1 MTSYVV
7 PTKCIHSAQDLE
19 AFNKSPLQ
27 QEILRFIQACAEAVV
42 DVPNSKED
50 VHVSTIV
57 QRFVLF
63 MEDLYRLVEATPPIK
78 QPMRFGNKAYR
89 TWHENLP
96 SHIHAFL
103 QDILAPS
110 HLDAEIELSPYL
122 ADMFGNATRIDYGTG
137 HELNFALFFICL
149 HKLGLIEERDLS
161 AVISKGFVAYIKTM
175 RKLQLDYMLEPAGSH
190 GVWGLDDYHCLLFF
204 WGSAQLSKQSEI
216 RPSSIHD
223 SETLKEFA
231 DDFIYLEGIRF
242 IKQIKLGAPFA
253 ETSPMLNDISN
264 IPEWARI
271 CSGLMRLFQGEVL
284 GKLPVIQHIV
294 FGILLPCTWKDPSA
308 PDSGAS
314 HNDRPVTEAPS
325 SSAGFS
331 VATSMPG
338 RSAMA
343 HVATTRPIHGQHHH
357 HLMGTVRPVP
367 ASAMPSVTVF
377 RPATSSLPAV
387 SSDVPNSSSDG
398 GGV

>member
-1 MTSYVV
+1 MASYLV

-63 MEDLYRLVEATPPIK
+63 MEDLFRLVEATPPIK

-161 AVISKGFVAYIKTM
+161 AVVSKGFVAYIKTM

-284 GKLPVIQHIV
+284 GKLPVIQHVV
-294 FGILLPCTWKDPSA
+294 FGSLLPCTWKDPSA
-308 PDSGAS
+308 PESTTS
-314 HNDRPVTEAPS
+314 HNDRPASEVPS

-331 VATSMPG
+331 VSTSMPG

-343 HVATTRPIHGQHHH
+343 HVGTTRPIHSQHH
-357 HLMGTVRPVP
+357 HLMGTVRPAP

-377 RPATSSLPAV
+377 RPASSSLPTVNSEAPKP
-387 SSDVPNSSSDG
+387 SSDSG
-398 GGV
+398 GA